1 MCREKDVPA
10 MRKGVI
16 CCQAVLINLP
26 AASCRVSKDF
36 LPVTARSVA
45 TRQSHCKRLLR
56 FARAL
61 KGDVVILRKCPWGA
75 MTFFMMIRP

>member
-1 MCREKDVPA
+1 M
-10 MRKGVI
+10 
-16 CCQAVLINLP
+16 NLP

-56 FARAL
+56 FARNDPISLCANTTQSI
-61 KGDVVILRKCPWGA
+61 KKEKPYDQSPWHNR
-75 MTFFMMIRP
+75 TETIIYR